1 MRWLVKRR
9 LADVSLQLTRARE
22 ELRVVGEQSGMLTDE
37 AEDARI
43 RSLVSDSP
51 MAAHDYRQAQG
62 PADALGKEQIR
73 LRALVVELAR
83 RQDSLLDE
91 LSAAGA
97 RRRKS

>member
-22 ELRVVGEQSGMLTDE
+22 ELRVVGEQSDTLDDE

-43 RSLVSDSP
+43 RLLVSDSP
-51 MAAHDYRQAQG
+51 MDAHDYRQAQG

-83 RQDSLLDE
+83 RQDSLLDQ
-91 LSAAGA
+91 LSAAS
-97 RRRKS
+97 KDHL